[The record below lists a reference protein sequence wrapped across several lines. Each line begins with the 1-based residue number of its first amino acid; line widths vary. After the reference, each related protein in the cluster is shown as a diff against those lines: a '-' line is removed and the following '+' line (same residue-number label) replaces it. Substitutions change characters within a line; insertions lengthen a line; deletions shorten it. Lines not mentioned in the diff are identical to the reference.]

1 MSLDDLWYLADE
13 ADQQAEQAYH
23 RLRERHDGFLER
35 RHEKHVSRGR
45 FRTLA
50 SRIRERGTPY
60 GAHTIV
66 HRPGGDLLLVRHEGV
81 DMWVL
86 PGGEVDPGK
95 SFREAARRE
104 LAEEAGVEATYEGLG
119 VLGRV
124 EVQTGGY
131 DTWGV
136 LPVYAAR
143 ADPEGPTP
151 RPRDPDGEIS
161 EARWFTELPA
171 DTRDRD
177 ILREWRRRRGV

>member
-1 MSLDDLWYLADE
+1 MALDDLWYLADE
-13 ADQQAEQAYH
+13 ADQQAERAYH

-35 RHEKHVSRGR
+35 RREKHVSRGR

-50 SRIRERGTPY
+50 SRIRENGTPY

-66 HRPGGDLLLVRHEGV
+66 YRPGGDLLLVRHEGV

-86 PGGEVDPGK
+86 PGGEIDPGE
-95 SFREAARRE
+95 SFRGAARRE

-124 EVQTGGY
+124 EVHAGGY

-143 ADPEGPTP
+143 ADPEGPAP
-151 RPRDPDGEIS
+151 RPRDPDGEIG
-161 EARWFTELPA
+161 EARWFAELPA

-177 ILREWRRRRGV
+177 ILQEWRRRVV